1 MRGGAAHGRGAESN
15 GAESR
20 EQRVTGRRAEES
32 GTICAGLVW
41 RESGCV
47 WEREDIKLAER
58 SEPERALYCVLCE
71 LEHKNT
77 VLPIREYG
85 E

>member
-1 MRGGAAHGRGAESN
+1 MRGGAAHGRGAERQWS
-15 GAESR
+15 G
-20 EQRVTGRRAEES
+20 EQRAGSE
-32 GTICAGLVW
+32 TICAGLVW

-58 SEPERALYCVLCE
+58 SELERALYCVLCE

>member
-1 MRGGAAHGRGAESN
+1 MFLFFISIYFSCKRVLVLIFLQG
-15 GAESR
+15 
-20 EQRVTGRRAEES
+20 EQRAGSE
-32 GTICAGLVW
+32 TICAGLVW

>member
-1 MRGGAAHGRGAESN
+1 MQKSFSFNFFAGGAEGRERGDMC
-15 GAESR
+15 
-20 EQRVTGRRAEES
+20 RVGMAGEWVRMRAR
-32 GTICAGLVW
+32 G
-41 RESGCV
+41 
-47 WEREDIKLAER
+47 DIKLAER

-77 VLPIREYG
+77 VLPIGEYG

>member
-1 MRGGAAHGRGAESN
+1 MCGEERRTGE
-15 GAESR
+15 EL
-20 EQRVTGRRAEES
+20 RVTGRRAEES

-58 SEPERALYCVLCE
+58 SESERALYCVLCE

>member
-1 MRGGAAHGRGAESN
+1 MERGDMCRVGMAGEWVRMRARG
-15 GAESR
+15 
-20 EQRVTGRRAEES
+20 
-32 GTICAGLVW
+32 
-41 RESGCV
+41 
-47 WEREDIKLAER
+47 DIKLAER

-77 VLPIREYG
+77 VLPIGEYG

>member
-1 MRGGAAHGRGAESN
+1 MRGGAAYGRGAESN

-20 EQRVTGRRAEES
+20 EAWEQRAGS

>member
-1 MRGGAAHGRGAESN
+1 ME
-15 GAESR
+15 
-20 EQRVTGRRAEES
+20 RRAEGRERDDMCRV
-32 GTICAGLVW
+32 GMAGE
-41 RESGCV
+41 RGCV